1 MFGVQKVIK
10 YLALA
15 LALLIVCGV
24 FSAFVGAGMFFS
36 YVTDDGSMA
45 DIPEWTEVIS
55 IGEIEGEVKV
65 LNLDLKTTSVEIKSG
80 EKFEVRAHSEI
91 IEARKSGDIVY
102 LQEKAFSFWR
112 DWGSRKGKMTVTIP
126 EGKVRELHV
135 SAGAGQL
142 RIEGIEAEEMNLGL
156 GAGRT
161 ELSKVVATRRM
172 TVSGGAGLLAIK
184 GATLA
189 NLDLDMGVG
198 KVELEAK
205 LTGKNEIDAGVGK
218 LEMGLVGS
226 TDDYKIRMDKGI
238 GAITLNGESMGD
250 DSTWGNGVTV
260 VDVDGGVGAIEI
272 EVTE

>member
-1 MFGVQKVIK
+1 MFGVQRIIK
-10 YLALA
+10 YIALA

-36 YVTDDGSMA
+36 YVTDDGNMA
-45 DIPEWTEVIS
+45 DIPEWSEVLS
-55 IGEIEGEVKV
+55 IGEIEGEVKI
-65 LNLDLKTTSVEIKSG
+65 LELDLKTTSVEIKSG
-80 EKFEVRAHSEI
+80 KKFEVRADSEI
-91 IEARKSGDIVY
+91 IEVRKSGDTIY

-112 DWGSRKGKMTVTIP
+112 DWGNRKGKMTVTIP
-126 EGKVRELHV
+126 EGEVKELHL
-135 SAGAGQL
+135 SAGAGQVMV
-142 RIEGIEAEEMNLGL
+142 EGIKAEVMDLGL

-161 ELSKVVATRRM
+161 ELREVVATRRID
-172 TVSGGAGLLAIK
+172 VSGGAGLLVVK

-189 NLDLDMGVG
+189 NMDLDMGVG

-218 LEMGLVGS
+218 LEMKLAGGAR
-226 TDDYKIRMDKGI
+226 DYKIRMDKGI

-250 DSTWGNGVTV
+250 DSTWGNGATV

-272 EVTE
+272 EVAE